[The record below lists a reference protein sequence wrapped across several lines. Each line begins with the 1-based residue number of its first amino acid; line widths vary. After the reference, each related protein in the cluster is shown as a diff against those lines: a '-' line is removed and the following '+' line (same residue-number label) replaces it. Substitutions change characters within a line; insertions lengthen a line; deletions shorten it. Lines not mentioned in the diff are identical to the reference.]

1 MKKIFG
7 VIGGSTCS
15 EEIYEIAYE
24 IGRNIAKSGNIL
36 ICGGL
41 GGVMEA
47 ACKGAYEEGGLT
59 VGILPG
65 NSKEEAN
72 KWVRL
77 PIVTG
82 IGEARNVIIIKSS
95 DIVIAIDGE
104 YGTLMELALCGKI
117 KKPLIKVKVP
127 WKIDIGVEAK
137 DAKTAVEMALNYLK
151 EI

>member
-15 EEIYEIAYE
+15 EEIYEIAYK
-24 IGRNIAKSGNIL
+24 IGKNIAKSGNLL

-47 ACKGAYEEGGLT
+47 ACRGAYEEGGLT
-59 VGILPG
+59 IGILPG

-72 KWVRL
+72 KWVKL

-82 IGEARNVIIIKSS
+82 MGEARNVIIVKSS
-95 DIVIAIDGE
+95 DVVIAIDGE
-104 YGTLMELALCGKI
+104 YGTLMELALCGKFN
-117 KKPLIKVKVP
+117 KPLVKVKVP
-127 WKIDIGVEAK
+127 WNIDIGIKA
-137 DAKTAVEMALNYLK
+137 DDPSTAVQIALELIK
-151 EI
+151 